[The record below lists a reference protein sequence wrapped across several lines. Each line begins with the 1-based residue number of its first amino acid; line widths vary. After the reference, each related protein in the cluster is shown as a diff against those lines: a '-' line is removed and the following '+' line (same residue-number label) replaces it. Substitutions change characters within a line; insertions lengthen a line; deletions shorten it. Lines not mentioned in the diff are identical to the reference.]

1 MIFSALVESIKH
13 RKIKSL
19 SLLVASSTSSRSRRH
34 KMGWI
39 ELATPITHLWYLKGS
54 ISYISILLN
63 IRKKKNKQC
72 ILLKTLSSIKSY
84 KHKLNHENIH
94 RLLKQM
100 MLFYLMTRTILMGN
114 GYTFSTNWIRF
125 ISAKSCSVD
134 FPVSKLIK

>member
-1 MIFSALVESIKH
+1 
-13 RKIKSL
+13 
-19 SLLVASSTSSRSRRH
+19 
-34 KMGWI
+34 MGWI

-63 IRKKKNKQC
+63 IATYIAQKLYHQ
-72 ILLKTLSSIKSY
+72 LS

-100 MLFYLMTRTILMGN
+100 MLFYPMTRTILMGN
-114 GYTFSTNWIRF
+114 GHFSTNWIRF

-134 FPVSKLIK
+134 FPVSKLILNKYLVYETSTKPVAIKI